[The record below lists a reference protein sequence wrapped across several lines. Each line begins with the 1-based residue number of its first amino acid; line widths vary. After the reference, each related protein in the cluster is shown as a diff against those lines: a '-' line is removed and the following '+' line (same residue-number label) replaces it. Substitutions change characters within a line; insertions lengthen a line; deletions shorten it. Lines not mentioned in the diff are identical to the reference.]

1 MHAKI
6 VVTAVVLFFTLCGI
20 SLAEEKKRCDAEDK
34 KAVES
39 LREAGLVMK
48 VGTNGYDVYVSKAW
62 YGLPLDTKRTVTF
75 SFLQCLSPGNH
86 VSVYDGFSGKKLAR
100 FGTAFGF
107 TNYEE

>member
-1 MHAKI
+1 MSRMAA
-6 VVTAVVLFFTLCGI
+6 AVSLLLC
-20 SLAEEKKRCDAEDK
+20 LALVGVSVASEKKCDADDR
-34 KAVES
+34 KAVDA
-39 LREAGLVMK
+39 LRDAGLVMK
-48 VGTNGYDVYVSKAW
+48 VETNGYDVFVSKDW